1 MQLYVIVPIK
11 NEKSCNQRKN
21 SGFYFTQIYVII
33 IIYVILKVEYLLQGG
48 AYEKLYKN
56 SKR

>member
-21 SGFYFTQIYVII
+21 SGFYFAQIYVIVI
-33 IIYVILKVEYLLQGG
+33 IVVILEI
-48 AYEKLYKN
+48 
-56 SKR
+56 